1 MLKSLLG
8 LLLVLFLTV
17 AGIPEPAVGQA
28 NILVI
33 SCEGTESGGGGF
45 SKYQYTLMN
54 PTATP
59 VTLTLFYVGTMDLT
73 PANYSNWVAP
83 PGFTPV
89 ATVANWVTLGP
100 NFSVMYTTQT
110 KTPHGAMPTG
120 QSLAAP
126 GAVAWFGNAIMN
138 PGQPLTFGF
147 HNPHTSWDMEWLAE
161 HPGGGNV
168 SVATLLQPIA
178 GPLGVF
184 TRGYVHAPTT
194 IPTAFEETSF
204 GRVKSLYR

>member
-1 MLKSLLG
+1 MLKNLLG

-28 NILVI
+28 NILTI
-33 SCEGTESGGGGF
+33 SCEGRESGGGGF
-45 SKYQYTLMN
+45 NKFQYSLMN

-59 VTLTLFYVGTMDLT
+59 VTLSLFYVGTMDLN
-73 PANYSNWVAP
+73 PANYTNWVAP
-83 PGFTPV
+83 PGFTVGVV
-89 ATVANWVTLGP
+89 APWIALPGTL
-100 NFSVMYTTQT
+100 SVMYTTQT
-110 KTPHGAMPTG
+110 KTPHGAMPAG

-126 GAVAWFGNAIMN
+126 GAVVWFGSAVMN

-147 HNPHTSWDMEWLAE
+147 DNPHTSWDMEWLAE

-168 SVATLLQPIA
+168 TVATLLQPIA

-194 IPTAFEETSF
+194 IPTAFEDTSF